1 MKSRVFLDGENDSV
15 NKIAL
20 AGFAL
25 LLFLPSTAQAYD
37 WAVVAKV
44 TAIEGT
50 YMPVSLPFKVDTA
63 SGSCPAGTLL
73 TWNIRGADATQKA
86 QNAQAILSI
95 LMTAKSSGQTVTIF
109 GNNAGCTVDYIYLT

>member
-1 MKSRVFLDGENDSV
+1 MNRVAS
-15 NKIAL
+15 

-37 WAVVAKV
+37 WTVVAKV

-50 YMPVSLPFKVDTA
+50 YMPVSLPFKVDMA

-73 TWNIRGADATQKA
+73 NWNIRGADATQKA
-86 QNAQAILSI
+86 QSAEAILSI
-95 LMTAKSSGQTVTIF
+95 LMTAKSSGQTITIF
-109 GNNAGCTVDYIYLT
+109 GNNTGCTVDYIYLT

>member
-1 MKSRVFLDGENDSV
+1 MNRV
-15 NKIAL
+15 AL

-25 LLFLPSTAQAYD
+25 LSLWPSTARAYD

-50 YMPVSLPFKVDTA
+50 YMPVSVPFKVDTA

-73 TWNIRGADATQKA
+73 NWNIRGTDATQKA
-86 QNAQAILSI
+86 QNAEAILSI